1 MHPDG
6 LWFSSATGGLHYT
19 PEYHVPLRDPE
30 RFAAAFYAISV
41 IRQTVAQNAS
51 ERHEAEI
58 LKTQHIWVAVFL

>member
-6 LWFSSATGGLHYT
+6 LWFSSATGGLQFT
-19 PEYHVPLRDPE
+19 PEYHVPLCDPE
-30 RFAAAFYAISV
+30 RLAAAFYVIGV
-41 IRQTVAQNAS
+41 IRQTVAQDVS